1 MSFLVV
7 YYESADGSYCVQT
20 DTNTDAPNAVSGY
33 EKVYRKVF
41 DGDYVNA
48 ADLVGKVKVNNGVL
62 SIDL

>member
-7 YYESADGSYCVQT
+7 YYESADGSSCVQT
-20 DTNTDAPNAVSGY
+20 DTNADAPNAVDGY

-48 ADLVGKVKVNNGVL
+48 ADLVGKVNVNNGVL

>member
-20 DTNTDAPNAVSGY
+20 DTNPDAPDAVTGY

-48 ADLVGKVKVNNGVL
+48 ADLVGKIKVNNGVL